1 VDDMKDMDVVYR
13 RYALPLKKFVMTL
26 CKDEFLADDIV
37 ADTFYKAITHIDSW
51 RGGNIFTWLCTI
63 AKNQF
68 LNHVKKK
75 ETQNASLDEQ
85 EEVFEIPAAADSP
98 LEQLEKKE
106 QKMVLFTQMQKLSA
120 QEREVMYLRAFAD
133 LSFKE
138 IGEVLK
144 KTENWARVTY
154 FRCKD
159 KIRRQAESE
168 A

>member
-1 VDDMKDMDVVYR
+1 MDDMKDMDVVYR

-106 QKMVLFTQMQKLSA
+106 QKMVLDTKCQIPLG
-120 QEREVMYLRAFAD
+120 V
-133 LSFKE
+133 
-138 IGEVLK
+138 
-144 KTENWARVTY
+144 
-154 FRCKD
+154 
-159 KIRRQAESE
+159 
-168 A
+168 